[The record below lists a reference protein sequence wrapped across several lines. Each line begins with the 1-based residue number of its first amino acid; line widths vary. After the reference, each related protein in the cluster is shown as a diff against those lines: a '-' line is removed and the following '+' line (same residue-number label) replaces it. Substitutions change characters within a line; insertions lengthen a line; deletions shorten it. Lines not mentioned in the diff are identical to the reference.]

1 MSNLYTIFGNKGIL
15 YDNKLNEILDSLK
28 PSEYDMVN
36 IDLDEDSIITL
47 LNEIE
52 AAPFLYDLRVV
63 VLEHPSFLYKV
74 TDERLVQSF
83 INFLNNPV
91 ETTVL
96 ITIINDDDLNK
107 INKKDDSRPK
117 IMKDALNALKSK
129 TNNITLNKLNS
140 GDMDSIIESM
150 LEGYKISNRA
160 KEELKNRVDKDY
172 NRMIVELEKL
182 KIYKEDIKEITE
194 EDVITLVPRDLDDN
208 VYNLISAIVSHNRRD
223 ALQILQDFKLSGV
236 GDNYVLSTLI
246 SKFCELY
253 QVKVLSEAKYSK
265 EEIAA
270 FFNASPGRAYY
281 MMRDVSKYKLDT
293 LRDEMKSLVNM
304 DYDIKRGKKDINQ
317 ALELYILNI

>member
-63 VLEHPSFLYKV
+63 VLEHPSFLYKA

-253 QVKVLSEAKYSK
+253 QVKVLAEAKYSK